1 MMCQTINRRRIYY
14 SEPTGEVIKIT
25 DEWGNETGEVK
36 EVFSEPRTLE
46 ANISQTAGAEMV
58 GVFGSNSSYSR
69 YITLSVHSKQLT
81 ERTRIW
87 FKREPN
93 EEASN
98 YNYVVDK
105 VADSVNTTVL
115 GLREVL

>member
-1 MMCQTINRRRIYY
+1 MCQSINRRTIYY
-14 SEPTGEVIKIT
+14 SEPTGVMVNIR

-36 EVFSEPRTLE
+36 EMFSEPRTLKV
-46 ANISQTAGAEMV
+46 NISQNVGTEYV
-58 GVFGSNSSYSR
+58 GVFGSNSIYSR
-69 YITLSVHSKQLT
+69 YITLSVHSKQLA

-93 EEASN
+93 SDASN